1 MHHHA
6 PLLPPGDGD
15 LIAHAIA
22 LLLMGLAGSFTHCV
36 AMCGPFVMAQVTAG
50 LEIASG
56 RGYGILQRL
65 RGAAL
70 IPYHLGRMTTYTALG
85 AASAGVIEFVGSFAG
100 FRALAAIML
109 VLAALAMI
117 AQAVGRSVPLLDRLF
132 SGQAPMFMPRLARGL
147 LERPT
152 GWRGYALGVAL
163 GFLPCGLLY
172 AAVAAASGAGSA
184 MRGALVMAAF
194 ALGTTPG
201 LLGVGWAGL
210 LFGRRWLR
218 VTAMAAPILSLIG
231 TVLLLAMAWRLVT

>member
-36 AMCGPFVMAQVTAG
+36 AMCGPFVMAQVSAG

-56 RGYGILQRL
+56 RGYGVLQRL

-85 AASAGVIEFVGSFAG
+85 AGSAAMIEFVGNVAG

-109 VLAALAMI
+109 VLAAVAMI
-117 AQAVGRSVPLLDRLF
+117 AQAVGRSIPLLDRLF
-132 SGQAPMFMPRLARGL
+132 AGQAPMFLPRLARGL

-172 AAVAAASGAGSA
+172 AAVTAASGAGSA
-184 MRGALVMAAF
+184 ARGALVMAAF
-194 ALGTTPG
+194 AFGTTPG

-218 VTAMAAPILSLIG
+218 FTTKAAP
-231 TVLLLAMAWRLVT
+231 VLLLISATMLLAMTWRFVT

>member
-6 PLLPPGDGD
+6 PLLPTGDGD
-15 LIAHAIA
+15 LVAHAIA

-36 AMCGPFVMAQVTAG
+36 AMCGPFVLAQVTAG
-50 LEIASG
+50 LDVASG
-56 RGYGILQRL
+56 RGYGIMHRL

-85 AASAGVIEFVGSFAG
+85 AGSAGIIEFVGNIAG

-109 VLAALAMI
+109 VFAAIAMI
-117 AQAVGRSVPLLDRLF
+117 AQAVGRSIPLLDRLF
-132 SGQAPMFMPRLARGL
+132 TGQAPMFVPRLARGL

-152 GWRGYALGVAL
+152 GLRGYALGVAL

-172 AAVAAASGAGSA
+172 AAVAAASGAGNAS
-184 MRGALVMAAF
+184 RGALVMAAF

-210 LFGRRWLR
+210 LFGRGWLR
-218 VTAMAAPILSLIG
+218 VSAMAAPVLLLIG
-231 TVLLLAMAWRLVT
+231 ATMLLAMAWRIVT

>member
-15 LIAHAIA
+15 LLAHAIA

-36 AMCGPFVMAQVTAG
+36 AMCGPFVMAQMTAS
-50 LEIASG
+50 LDAAFG
-56 RGYGILQRL
+56 RGYGVMHRL

-85 AASAGVIEFVGSFAG
+85 AGSAGVIEFVGNVAG

-109 VLAALAMI
+109 VIAALAMI
-117 AQAVGRSVPLLDRLF
+117 AQAVGRSIPLLDRLF
-132 SGQAPMFMPRLARGL
+132 AGQAPMFMPRLARGL

-172 AAVAAASGAGSA
+172 AALAAASGAGNA
-184 MRGALVMAAF
+184 TRGALVMAAF

-218 VTAMAAPILSLIG
+218 VSAMFAPVLLLIG
-231 TVLLLAMAWRLVT
+231 ATMLLAMAWRFVT